1 MPGRSRTLLA
11 TYLRPFWRRA
21 TLLALLVLATI
32 GLQLLNPQILRWF
45 IDSARAGA
53 ELAELNRLALLFL
66 CVVVLTQIVAIGAAW
81 QSERLGWD
89 ATNRLREDLAL
100 HCLRLPQ
107 SFHHLH
113 PPGELI
119 QRVDGDVDALANFF
133 TQFVIRIVG
142 NSLLLLGVFVV
153 LLLEDWRLGMLVAA
167 CILIGVPV
175 LLRLRRVAVPA
186 FKAHR
191 ASFADLSGF
200 WEEHIAGA
208 EDLRSLGALPYTMQR
223 HFGLLAVHMHNA
235 RRGQVMSRVMQS
247 CAEGLLALGTAAAI
261 ALGAYLLTQGT
272 LTLGTLY
279 LVLAYTAMVA
289 TNLLQITMQLDDFQK
304 ASAAVERIDELLEIP
319 DPLGTPAGAT
329 LPDGPPRLSFD
340 SVSFGYD
347 STVPV
352 LHDVSFTLEP
362 GAVLGLLG
370 RTGSGKSTLARL
382 VLRFYDPLN
391 GAVRWSGVDLRTVSL
406 AQLRGRLGVVT
417 QEVQLFHATVRDNLT
432 LFDTDIRDEQIRQAI
447 SILGLDAWLAT
458 LPDGLDTLL
467 AGGDSGLSAGEAQ
480 LLAFTRVFLRDPA
493 LVILDEA
500 SSRLDPATEQLVGR
514 AVERLLSGRTAIV
527 IAHRL
532 RTVEHVDQ
540 IVILE
545 RGRIIELGPRP
556 VLAADPDSRLS
567 ALLRT
572 GLEEVA
578 A

>member
-21 TLLALLVLATI
+21 VVLAVLVLATI
-32 GLQLLNPQILRWF
+32 ALQLLNPQILRWF
-45 IDSARAGA
+45 IDGARAGV
-53 ELAELNRLALLFL
+53 ELGQLNRLALLFL
-66 CVVVLTQIVAIGAAW
+66 GVVVLTQVAAIGAAW

-107 SFHHLH
+107 PFHHLH

-133 TQFVIRIVG
+133 TQFVMRIAG
-142 NSLLLLGVFVV
+142 NNLLLLGVFVV
-153 LLLEDWRLGMLVAA
+153 LLGEDWRLGMLVAA
-167 CILIGVPV
+167 CMLLGVPI

-208 EDLRSLGALPYTMQR
+208 EDLRTLGALPYTMQR
-223 HFGLLAVHMHNA
+223 HWGLMATHMRNA
-235 RRGQVMSRVMQS
+235 RRGQVMNRVMQS
-247 CAEGLLALGTAAAI
+247 ASEALLGLGSAAAI
-261 ALGAYLLTQGT
+261 ALGAYLLSRGT

-279 LVLAYTAMVA
+279 LVLAYTALVA

-304 ASAAVERIDELLEIP
+304 ASGAIERIDELLDTR
-319 DPLGTPAGAT
+319 DPLDTPAAAT
-329 LPDGPPRLSFD
+329 LPPGPPSLHFAD
-340 SVSFGYD
+340 VSFGYHHD
-347 STVPV
+347 LPV
-352 LHDVSFTLEP
+352 LHDVSFELEA
-362 GAVLGLLG
+362 GMVLGLLG

-382 VLRFYDPLN
+382 LLRFYDADG
-391 GAVRWSGVDLRTVSL
+391 GAIRWNGVDLRSVPL
-406 AQLRGRLGVVT
+406 EQLRGRLGVVT
-417 QEVQLFHATVRDNLT
+417 QEVQLFHASVRDNLT
-432 LFDTDIRDEQIRQAI
+432 LFDETIDDARIREAIRT
-447 SILGLDAWLAT
+447 LGLDSWLAE
-458 LPDGLDTLL
+458 LPDGLDTTL
-467 AGGDSGLSAGEAQ
+467 AGGEGGLSAGEAQ
-480 LLAFTRVFLRDPA
+480 LLAFTRVFLRNPA

-514 AVERLLSGRTAIV
+514 AVERLLRGRTAIV

-532 RTVEHVDQ
+532 RTIERVDR
-540 IVILE
+540 ILILE
-545 RGRIIELGPRP
+545 NGRVVEYGARP
-556 VLAADPDSRLS
+556 ALAADPDSRLS
-567 ALLRT
+567 GLLRT

>member
-21 TLLALLVLATI
+21 SLLAMLVLAMI
-32 GLQLLNPQILRWF
+32 ALQLLNPQLLRWF
-45 IDSARAGA
+45 IDGAGV

-66 CVVVLTQIVAIGAAW
+66 GVVVLTQLVATGAAW
-81 QSERLGWD
+81 QSDRLGWD

-133 TQFVIRIVG
+133 TQFVIRIAG
-142 NSLLLLGVFVV
+142 NSLLLLGVFLV
-153 LLLEDWRLGMLVAA
+153 LLLEDWRLGALVAA
-167 CILIGVPV
+167 CILVGVPV

-208 EDLRSLGALPYTMQR
+208 EDLRTLGALPYTMQR
-223 HFGLLAVHMHNA
+223 HWELLAVHMRNA
-235 RRGQVMSRVMQS
+235 RRGQVMNRVMQS
-247 CAEGLLALGTAAAI
+247 CSEGLLALGSAAAI
-261 ALGAYLLTQGT
+261 ALGAYLLTRGS

-279 LVLAYTAMVA
+279 LVLAYTGLVA
-289 TNLLQITMQLDDFQK
+289 TNLLQITMQLDDYQK
-304 ASAAVERIDELLEIP
+304 ASGAIERIDELLEIP
-319 DPLGTPAGAT
+319 DPLDTPAGAT

-340 SVSFGYD
+340 GVSFGYD

-352 LHDVSFTLEP
+352 LHAVSFTLEP

-382 VLRFYDPLN
+382 LFRFYDPAH
-391 GAVRWSGVDLRTVSL
+391 GAIRWNGVDLRAVPLSE
-406 AQLRGRLGVVT
+406 LRGRLGVVT

-432 LFDTDIRDEQIRQAI
+432 LFDANITDTQILEAI
-447 SILGLDAWLAT
+447 TTLGLDGWLAT
-458 LPDGLDTLL
+458 LPDKLDTVL
-467 AGGDSGLSAGEAQ
+467 AGGESDLSAGEAQ

-514 AVERLLSGRTAIV
+514 AVERLLRARTAIV

-532 RTVEHVDQ
+532 RTIERVDQ
-540 IVILE
+540 ILILE
-545 RGRIIELGPRP
+545 NGRIVEHGARAA
-556 VLAADPDSRLS
+556 LAADPDSRLS

>member
-1 MPGRSRTLLA
+1 M
-11 TYLRPFWRRA
+11 
-21 TLLALLVLATI
+21 
-32 GLQLLNPQILRWF
+32 
-45 IDSARAGA
+45 
-53 ELAELNRLALLFL
+53 
-66 CVVVLTQIVAIGAAW
+66 
-81 QSERLGWD
+81 
-89 ATNRLREDLAL
+89 
-100 HCLRLPQ
+100 
-107 SFHHLH
+107 
-113 PPGELI
+113 
-119 QRVDGDVDALANFF
+119 
-133 TQFVIRIVG
+133 
-142 NSLLLLGVFVV
+142 
-153 LLLEDWRLGMLVAA
+153 
-167 CILIGVPV
+167 
-175 LLRLRRVAVPA
+175 
-186 FKAHR
+186 
-191 ASFADLSGF
+191 
-200 WEEHIAGA
+200 
-208 EDLRSLGALPYTMQR
+208 
-223 HFGLLAVHMHNA
+223 
-235 RRGQVMSRVMQS
+235 
-247 CAEGLLALGTAAAI
+247 
-261 ALGAYLLTQGT
+261 
-272 LTLGTLY
+272 
-279 LVLAYTAMVA
+279 
-289 TNLLQITMQLDDFQK
+289 
-304 ASAAVERIDELLEIP
+304 
-319 DPLGTPAGAT
+319 
-329 LPDGPPRLSFD
+329 
-340 SVSFGYD
+340 
-347 STVPV
+347 PV

-545 RGRIIELGPRP
+545 HGRIIELGPRP